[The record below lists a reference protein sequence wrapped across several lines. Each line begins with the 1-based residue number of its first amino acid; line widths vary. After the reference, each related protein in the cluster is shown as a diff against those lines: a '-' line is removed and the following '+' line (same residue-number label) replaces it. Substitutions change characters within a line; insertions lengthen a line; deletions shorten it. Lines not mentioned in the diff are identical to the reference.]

1 MRKYWIILII
11 LVFLPLSGCQTATPV
26 EPEVT
31 DVAVD
36 DTPTAVTD
44 TPTQEVAVE
53 VDYCISCH
61 SDKDALI
68 ATAKIEEEVEEE
80 ESSGVG

>member
-1 MRKYWIILII
+1 MRKYWIILFI

-26 EPEVT
+26 EPENP
-31 DVAVD
+31 DIAVD
-36 DTPTAVTD
+36 ETPTVIPDTPT
-44 TPTQEVAVE
+44 PEVAVE
-53 VDYCISCH
+53 LDYCISCH

-68 ATAKIEEEVEEE
+68 ATAKVEEEVEEE